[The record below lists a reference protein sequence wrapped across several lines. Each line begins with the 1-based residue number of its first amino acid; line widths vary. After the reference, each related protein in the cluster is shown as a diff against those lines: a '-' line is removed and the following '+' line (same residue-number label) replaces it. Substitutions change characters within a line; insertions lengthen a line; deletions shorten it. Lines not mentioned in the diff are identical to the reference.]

1 MPKSFPEVPLS
12 RLRATIDPQSLPF
25 ETTASLE
32 PPAERILGQD
42 RASDAIKFGMGM
54 RGRGYHIFIAGPPKA
69 GLTYTA
75 RTYIEEQAR
84 KEPTPPDWCYVHDF
98 KEPDRPKSLRLSA
111 GRGKELKKDM
121 QEMVEAF
128 QTRVGEAFDSDD
140 YSTREGE
147 VQKGFERERRRII
160 EDLSQMVKEEGF
172 ILQVSQMGMVILP

>member
-1 MPKSFPEVPLS
+1 MPRSFPEVPVS
-12 RLRATIDPQSLPF
+12 QLRATIDPQSLPF

-32 PPAERILGQD
+32 PPEERILGQD

-98 KEPDRPKSLRLSA
+98 KEPDKPRSLRLSA
-111 GRGKELKKDM
+111 GRGKELKRTCRRWSRLFRSGS
-121 QEMVEAF
+121 A
-128 QTRVGEAFDSDD
+128 RS
-140 YSTREGE
+140 STAMIT
-147 VQKGFERERRRII
+147 V
-160 EDLSQMVKEEGF
+160 
-172 ILQVSQMGMVILP
+172 